1 MSEHN
6 YSTYNLITKISFIKL
21 KLSLIFNDFSFYG
34 KFNSKPVSRKW
45 KRILT
50 AKYAFQM
57 R

>member
-6 YSTYNLITKISFIKL
+6 YSSYNLITKISFIKL